1 LPISTKNR
9 TTPDKML
16 FSKNL
21 TILFSL
27 GCGII
32 ASFLS
37 LELLMQ
43 LLPVKTDRQFAAN
56 NITQPVIRGTVS
68 SIIEPIDWKFSQ
80 THRRRINNY
89 GFVDEHNYQPNSAPV
104 AVIGD
109 SYVQSGMLPYQD
121 TLQGKLSSKIGNK
134 VPVYSFGTPIYPLSG
149 YLGTA
154 EYVDRVFKPRAYI
167 FVLTQGD
174 LIDSLKPQEGTYF
187 LDNPHGKLRFKDAK
201 VSGIKRLANNSALFR
216 YMYQQIYFNH
226 ENIFPQQLNHN
237 PSGKSK
243 PTIATYEQISRRLLD
258 LFGSKTKVRPQ
269 NTIFI
274 IDSDRKSM
282 YDRSI
287 PDRDELSTFKRIG
300 IERGYQVVDTQDL
313 FNNYYQRTQKKLDF
327 LPTDFHWNA
336 SAHQLVVDRT
346 YPILLNVLTKPVK

>member
-1 LPISTKNR
+1 MLASKIST
-9 TTPDKML
+9 
-16 FSKNL
+16 
-21 TILFSL
+21 ILLPL

-32 ASFLS
+32 GSFLS

-56 NITQPVIRGTVS
+56 NISQPVIRGTAS

-80 THRRRINNY
+80 TYRRRVNNY
-89 GFVDEHNYQPNSAPV
+89 GFVDERDYQPNSTPIAI
-104 AVIGD
+104 IGD

-121 TLQGKLSSKIGNK
+121 TFQGKLSSKIGDK
-134 VPVYSFGTPIYPLSG
+134 VPVYSFGTPVYPLSG

-167 FVLTQGD
+167 FILTQGD
-174 LIDSLKPQEGTYF
+174 IIDSLNPQDGTYF
-187 LDNPHGKLRFKDAK
+187 LDNPNGKLRFKEAK
-201 VSGIKRLANNSALFR
+201 VSSIKRLADKSALYR
-216 YMYQQIYFNH
+216 YLYQQIYFKPQ
-226 ENIFPQQLNHN
+226 NILPQQLKYNSAEK
-237 PSGKSK
+237 PK
-243 PTIATYEQISRRLLD
+243 PTTATYEQISRRLLG
-258 LFGSKTKVRPQ
+258 LFATKTKVTPQ

-282 YDRSI
+282 YDKSI
-287 PDRDELSTFKRIG
+287 LVRDELSTFKRIG
-300 IERGYQVVDTQDL
+300 REQGYQVVDTEDL
-313 FNNYYQRTQKKLDF
+313 FNNYYQRSGKRLDF

-346 YPILLNVLTKPVK
+346 YPILRGILAKPVKKLKVESCSR

>member
-1 LPISTKNR
+1 
-9 TTPDKML
+9 ML
-16 FSKNL
+16 TSKFSN
-21 TILFSL
+21 ILFPL

-32 ASFLS
+32 GSFLS

-80 THRRRINNY
+80 THRRRVNNY
-89 GFVDEHNYQPNSAPV
+89 GFSDEHDYQPNSAPV

-121 TLQGKLSSKIGNK
+121 TLQGKLSSKIGDK
-134 VPVYSFGTPIYPLSG
+134 VPVYSFGTPVYPLSG

-154 EYVDRVFKPRAYI
+154 EYADRVFKPRAYI
-167 FVLTQGD
+167 FLLTKGD
-174 LIDSLKPQEGTYF
+174 LIDSLQPQDGTYF
-187 LDNPHGKLRFKDAK
+187 LDKPNGKLRFKDAK
-201 VSGIKRLANNSALFR
+201 VSSIKRLANKFALFR
-216 YMYQQIYFNH
+216 YLYQQIYFSP
-226 ENIFPQQLNHN
+226 ENILPQQLNHN
-237 PSGKSK
+237 LPEKLK
-243 PTIATYEQISRRLLD
+243 PTTATYEQISRRLLD
-258 LFGSKTKVRPQ
+258 LFATKTKVTPQ

-282 YDRSI
+282 YDKYT

-313 FNNYYQRTQKKLDF
+313 FSNYYQRTRKKLDF
-327 LPTDFHWNA
+327 IPTDLHWNA

-346 YPILLNVLTKPVK
+346 YPMLRDILAKSVK

>member
-1 LPISTKNR
+1 MITSRIS
-9 TTPDKML
+9 
-16 FSKNL
+16 
-21 TILFSL
+21 TILFPL

-32 ASFLS
+32 GSFLS

-56 NITQPVIRGTVS
+56 NISQPVIRGTGS

-80 THRRRINNY
+80 THRRRVNNY
-89 GFVDEHNYQPNSAPV
+89 GFVDDGDYKPNSAPI

-121 TLQGKLSSKIGNK
+121 TLQGKLSSKVGNK
-134 VPVYSFGTPIYPLSG
+134 VPVYSFGTPVYPLSG

-167 FVLTQGD
+167 FLLTKGD
-174 LIDSLKPQEGTYF
+174 LIDSLQPQDGTYF
-187 LDNPHGKLRFKDAK
+187 LDNPNGRLRFKDAK
-201 VSGIKRLANNSALFR
+201 VSSIKRLADKSALYR
-216 YMYQQIYFNH
+216 YLYQQIYFKPQ
-226 ENIFPQQLNHN
+226 NILPQQLNYH
-237 PSGKSK
+237 PSEKPK
-243 PTIATYEQISRRLLD
+243 PTTASYEQISRRLLD
-258 LFGSKTKVRPQ
+258 LFAAKTKVKPQ

-274 IDSDRKSM
+274 IDSDRQSM

-300 IERGYQVVDTQDL
+300 IERGYQVVDTKDI
-313 FNNYYQRTQKKLDF
+313 FNNYYQRTHKRLDF
-327 LPTDFHWNA
+327 LPADFHWNA
-336 SAHQLVVDRT
+336 SAHQLVIDRT
-346 YPILLNVLTKPVK
+346 YPMLVDILAKLVKR

>member
-1 LPISTKNR
+1 MTR
-9 TTPDKML
+9 KML
-16 FSKNL
+16 ISKFSN
-21 TILFSL
+21 ILFPL
-27 GCGII
+27 GGGII
-32 ASFLS
+32 GSFLS

-56 NITQPVIRGTVS
+56 NISQPVIRGTVS

-80 THRRRINNY
+80 THRRRVNNY
-89 GFVDEHNYQPNSAPV
+89 GFVDEHDYQPNYAPV

-134 VPVYSFGTPIYPLSG
+134 VPVYSFGTPVYPLSG

-154 EYVDRVFKPRAYI
+154 EYTDRVFKPRAYI
-167 FVLTQGD
+167 FLLTKGD
-174 LIDSLKPQEGTYF
+174 LIDSLQPQDGTYF
-187 LDNPHGKLRFKDAK
+187 LDKPNGNLIFKDAK
-201 VSGIKRLANNSALFR
+201 VSSIKRLADKSALFR
-216 YMYQQIYFNH
+216 YLYQQIYFKPQ
-226 ENIFPQQLNHN
+226 NILPQQLNYN
-237 PSGKSK
+237 PSEKPK
-243 PTIATYEQISRRLLD
+243 PTTATSEQISRRLLD
-258 LFGSKTKVRPQ
+258 LFATKTKVTPQ

-282 YDRSI
+282 YDKSI

-313 FNNYYQRTQKKLDF
+313 FNNYYQRTHKKLDF
-327 LPTDFHWNA
+327 LPADFHWKA

-346 YPILLNVLTKPVK
+346 YPILLNILAKPVK